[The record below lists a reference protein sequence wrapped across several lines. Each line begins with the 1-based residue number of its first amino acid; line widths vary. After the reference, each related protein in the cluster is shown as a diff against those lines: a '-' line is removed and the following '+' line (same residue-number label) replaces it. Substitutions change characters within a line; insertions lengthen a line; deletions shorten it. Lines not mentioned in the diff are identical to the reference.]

1 MSEALRRF
9 VAQTGRA
16 AQLATASARSPAAQ
30 PGTYPD
36 WSIDARSVLQ
46 WQALVTGSAPL
57 GVITLAADGQLQ
69 IDLDDSPGWHP
80 FIAMAGE
87 ASGRQFRVNARYRWD
102 GGPVEDSEMATFDS
116 TLGRYVR
123 LATASDG
130 SLASNGLRSRLVV
143 VALDGQPWTVNDAWV
158 GWVQSG

>member
-1 MSEALRRF
+1 
-9 VAQTGRA
+9 V
-16 AQLATASARSPAAQ
+16 
-30 PGTYPD
+30 
-36 WSIDARSVLQ
+36 VQ
-46 WQALVTGSAPL
+46 WQALVTASAPL
-57 GVITLAADGQLQ
+57 GVITLAADGHLQ

-87 ASGRQFRVNARYRWD
+87 ASGRQFRVSARYRWD

-123 LATASDG
+123 LATVSDG

-143 VALDGQPWTVNDAWV
+143 VALDGQPWTLNDAWV
-158 GWVQSG
+158 GWVQTG